1 MSPIMEMFFEKSS
14 VMVKNTKLF
23 IKIRTTEKKVIAV
36 KNRDIFQPFHDGHFA
51 ISSLPQSP
59 SSSKQI

>member
-23 IKIRTTEKKVIAV
+23 IKIRTTKKKVIAA
-36 KNRDIFQPFHDGHFA
+36 KNCDIFQPFHGGHFA
-51 ISSLPQSP
+51 ISNLPQSP